1 MSLANHQY
9 DAIMRRYNQIQL
21 KNKRIADIHYQE
33 ICEKIP
39 EFKELE
45 LKEADL
51 ALHYGKLI
59 LCGNENAS
67 EQLEAALNSIKN
79 KRTELLVANGYPK
92 NYTEIQFDCCLCQD
106 TGYTS
111 DMKPC
116 TCFKKAAV
124 ALLYDQ
130 STKQDLYK
138 EENFDKFS
146 FDYYSDSSIDPNSGK
161 SMKTMAKEAYCKCM
175 DFADGFDNTWANLV
189 ICGPTGVGKS
199 FLANC
204 IAKELIDSI
213 HSVIHMDAPSF
224 FNTLADYH
232 FRNSDGNSELP
243 AIYDCDCLIVD
254 DLGAELINN
263 FVVSSLCECVEK
275 RRIAKKSTIFTTN
288 LSPGELKEKYQDRTF
303 SRLIADYTFIRLD
316 GDDIRLL
323 KKNL

>member
-9 DAIMRRYNQIQL
+9 DALMRRYNQIQL
-21 KNKRIADIHYQE
+21 KNKRIADMHYQE
-33 ICEKIP
+33 VCDKVP

-51 ALHYGKLI
+51 ALKYGKLI
-59 LCGNENAS
+59 LCGQEDAS
-67 EQLEAALNSIKN
+67 EKLEDALNEIKN
-79 KRTELLVANGYPK
+79 KRIELLISNGYPK
-92 NYTEIQFDCCLCQD
+92 NYTEIQFDCCLCKD
-106 TGYTS
+106 TGYTK

-130 STKQDLYK
+130 SSKQDLYNN
-138 EENFDKFS
+138 ENFNTFS
-146 FDYYSDSSIDPNSGK
+146 LEYYSDTKTDPNTEK
-161 SMKTMAKEAYCKCM
+161 SMRVLAKEACLKCA
-175 DFADGFDNTWANLV
+175 DFVKNFDTVKSNLI

-204 IAKELIDSI
+204 IAKELIDNI
-213 HSVIHMDAPSF
+213 HSVIHMDAPLF
-224 FNTLADYH
+224 FKTLADYH
-232 FRNSDGNSELP
+232 FRNDEQKELP

-263 FVVSSLCECVEK
+263 FVVSSLCECVE
-275 RRIAKKSTIFTTN
+275 RRRMAKKSTVFTTN
-288 LSPGELKEKYQDRTF
+288 LLPSELKEKYQDRTF

>member
-21 KNKRIADIHYQE
+21 KNKRIADMHYQE
-33 ICEKIP
+33 VCEKIP
-39 EFKELE
+39 EFRELA

-59 LCGNENAS
+59 LGGQKDASEKLENA
-67 EQLEAALNSIKN
+67 LNEIKQ
-79 KRTELLVANGYPK
+79 KRSELLISNGYEK
-92 NYTEIQFDCCLCQD
+92 NYTEIQFDCDKCHD
-106 TGYTS
+106 TGYTK

-116 TCFKKAAV
+116 TCFRKAAV
-124 ALLYDQ
+124 SLLYDQ

-138 EENFDKFS
+138 TENFNTFS
-146 FDYYSDSSIDPNSGK
+146 LDYYSDTIKDSNTG
-161 SMKTMAKEAYCKCM
+161 KTMRELAKEAYCKCVC
-175 DFADGFDNTWANLV
+175 FTENFDTTLANLV

-199 FLANC
+199 FLANS

-213 HSVIHMDAPSF
+213 HSVIHLDAPSF
-224 FNTLADYH
+224 FKVLADYH
-232 FRNSDGNSELP
+232 FRNNDEQTELP

-263 FVVSSLCECVEK
+263 FVVSSLCECVE
-275 RRIAKKSTIFTTN
+275 RRRMAKKSTIFTTN
-288 LSPGELKEKYQDRTF
+288 LLLSELQEKYQDRTF

>member
-21 KNKRIADIHYQE
+21 KNKRIADMHYQE
-33 ICEKIP
+33 VCEKVP
-39 EFKELE
+39 EFNELA

-59 LCGNENAS
+59 LAGHENAS
-67 EQLEAALNSIKN
+67 EQLEAALNEIKF
-79 KRTELLVANGYPK
+79 KRAELLEAYGYPK
-92 NYTEIQFDCCLCQD
+92 NYTEIQFDCDICQD
-106 TGYTS
+106 TGYTK

-124 ALLYDQ
+124 SLLYDQ
-130 STKQDLYK
+130 SAKQDLYK
-138 EENFDKFS
+138 KENFNNFS
-146 FDYYSDSSIDPNSGK
+146 LDYYSDTATDPNSGK
-161 SMKTMAKEAYCKCM
+161 TMRELAKEAYCKCM
-175 DFADGFDNTWANLV
+175 CFAENFDTSWSNLV

-224 FNTLADYH
+224 FKVLADYH
-232 FRNSDGNSELP
+232 FRSNDDTTSLP

-254 DLGAELINN
+254 DLGAELVNN
-263 FVVSSLCECVEK
+263 FVVSSLCECVE
-275 RRIAKKSTIFTTN
+275 RRRMAKKATIFTTN
-288 LSPGELKEKYQDRTF
+288 LLPSELKEKYQDRTF